1 MQLLERLAQNNN
13 PPNMYFVSDKNMDSK
28 TLQPR
33 IPTNFFTKNGFE
45 DDITK
50 RISFAPSID
59 KCLMGLSQNLEG
71 KRLYVHIPIIENRTK
86 IYKPTKS
93 QVPDSKLTNEIWI
106 LTNVKIKCVGTII
119 VKSTPDNKPHKFSYG
134 PDDKF
139 TAELW
144 DWSWSW
150 ENKFK

>member
-1 MQLLERLAQNNN
+1 MQLLERLAQNNKSSE
-13 PPNMYFVSDKNMDSK
+13 MYFLSDKNMDSK
-28 TLQPR
+28 ILRPR
-33 IPTNFFTKNGFE
+33 IPSNFFTRNGFE
-45 DDITK
+45 DDSIP

-71 KRLYVHIPIIENRTK
+71 KRLYVHIPIIENKTK
-86 IYKPTKS
+86 ISKPTKI
-93 QVPDSKLTNEIWI
+93 QVPDSQITREIWI
-106 LTNVKIKCVGTII
+106 LTDVKIKCIGTII
-119 VKSTPDNKPHKFSYG
+119 VKSTPDNKSHKFSYG
-134 PDDKF
+134 PNDKF